1 MQGACGCAAGSLGGA
16 GGEDGPEHCS
26 CPGSCGAVTQGLAGD
41 AAWPHVPGH
50 PVSHTGPMSLALRTS
65 LAAFLC
71 TKVPRHRRMWLILTG
86 IFGLCISSVCAKR
99 DGTCGPKPRFCGV
112 FSLSGLGA
120 TSGAGG
126 RLGKRLLILF
136 CLLSCWEAEGQRK
149 ISAGSM

>member
-1 MQGACGCAAGSLGGA
+1 MAPSTSQ
-16 GGEDGPEHCS
+16 HCS
-26 CPGSCGAVTQGLAGD
+26 CLGSCRAVTQGLADD
-41 AAWPHVPGH
+41 APWPCVPGH

-65 LAAFLC
+65 LAAFLR
-71 TKVPRHRRMWLILTG
+71 TKISCHCGTWLILTG

-99 DGTCGPKPRFCGV
+99 DGSCGPKPQFYGV

-136 CLLSCWEAEGQRK
+136 AF
-149 ISAGSM
+149 